1 MSKNSAVIKYGY
13 VNHREYKNK
22 IADNQ
27 KHSTVC
33 RFFTN
38 PFIVSERKGTTSAF
52 VKHLQ
57 RFHKPK

>member
-1 MSKNSAVIKYGY
+1 MSKNSAVIKYSY

-33 RFFTN
+33 RFCTN
-38 PFIVSERKGTTSAF
+38 PLIVSERKGTTSAF

-57 RFHKPK
+57 RFHKAK

>member
-13 VNHREYKNK
+13 VNHRKHKDK

-27 KHSTVC
+27 KPSAVC
-33 RFFTN
+33 KFCTN
-38 PFIVSERKGTTSAF
+38 PLIVSERKEITSAF

-57 RFHKPK
+57 RFHKAK